1 MHAFTRT
8 RTILL
13 PFLLSLLA
21 VSGLLGGC
29 AAESTSSDPPQDEP
43 AEETQQ
49 ETTATESESAPEQEA
64 ASTYAWT
71 DIELTDVNTGET
83 FTISE
88 FAGSQ
93 VLMQAFAVW

>member
-1 MHAFTRT
+1 MNVFART

-13 PFLLSLLA
+13 PFLLALLA
-21 VSGLLGGC
+21 ASGVLGGC
-29 AAESTSSDPPQDEP
+29 STESTTSDPPQDQS

-49 ETTATESESAPEQEA
+49 ATTAPEPEPAPEQEA